1 MVIPTLR
8 EWDLNKEEL
17 WKELMGLLP
26 LSHPWGKPQHPTPP
40 LPQAQGLLSSSS
52 PPNQCNLEHFSLI
65 ISSLTKILIFNFCN
79 ADIRR
84 HVKILGSKIIM
95 WKKCYVFHHEQNIAH
110 FIIKYLLQVFVQWT
124 HLPKTLDLLFLLQ
137 GRVLLLL
144 LFLFCFVFLNDIF
157 PESSCDNT

>member
-1 MVIPTLR
+1 MWSYPHSENEIWTRRNCERNWWACYHYHIPEVNHSIQHL
-8 EWDLNKEEL
+8 
-17 WKELMGLLP
+17 
-26 LSHPWGKPQHPTPP
+26 HCHKPRV
-40 LPQAQGLLSSSS
+40 SSSS

-110 FIIKYLLQVFVQWT
+110 FIIKYLLHVFVQWT